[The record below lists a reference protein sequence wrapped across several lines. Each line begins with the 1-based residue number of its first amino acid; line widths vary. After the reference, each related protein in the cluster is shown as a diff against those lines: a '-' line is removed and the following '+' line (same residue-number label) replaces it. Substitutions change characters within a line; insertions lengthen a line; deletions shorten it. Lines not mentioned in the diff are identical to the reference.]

1 MTEKAKGIRAPYLFQ
16 LLSLRESPPP
26 GISREHSPTT
36 FLGFRPSL
44 PTNGSLRQGAC
55 LTLTIFC
62 RGSYKPCQ
70 MVQIRDNQSPKTV
83 RSLKGLLVCGHT
95 LSFPLSLSSSYLL
108 CTRHSLVPASHVS
121 NPGHMDISRS
131 LLALQACRPVDSWPT
146 FDVSYTGSSPQERQ
160 VANSSTVC

>member
-1 MTEKAKGIRAPYLFQ
+1 MLCVLFISAPVP
-16 LLSLRESPPP
+16 EGTPPP
-26 GISREHSPTT
+26 GISSEHSPTT

-44 PTNGSLRQGAC
+44 PTEGSLKQGAC

-70 MVQIRDNQSPKTV
+70 MVQIRENQSPKTV

-108 CTRHSLVPASHVS
+108 CTRHSLVPACVKPRAHGHLQVITCP
-121 NPGHMDISRS
+121 PGMPPCGFLDH
-131 LLALQACRPVDSWPT
+131 L
-146 FDVSYTGSSPQERQ
+146 
-160 VANSSTVC
+160 